1 MSVLTKKEILER
13 VSEGSLTF
21 SPALDT
27 FQVRAHAIDLRLGYT
42 IILPRAWRMTPGGRE
57 AIRLIDPLKS
67 GYTQDHFEVIELE
80 EGQYFELLPGEHV
93 SVSSLEAIKLP
104 ADLMAVLYPR
114 SSVSRRGLAV
124 DLTGI
129 VDAGYEGQL
138 MIPIKNNT
146 DHQVIRI
153 YPGER
158 FCQLVFQQLCSPA
171 TVITSRY
178 HKRDIAEGAAKEKA
192 AESKFIEKGKIRE
205 LKQKYAQKNP

>member
-1 MSVLTKKEILER
+1 MILTKKEILQK
-13 VSEGSLTF
+13 VKEGSLAFT
-21 SPALDT
+21 PPLDT

-42 IILPRAWRMTPGGRE
+42 ILIPKAWRMTPGGRE
-57 AIRLIDPLKS
+57 AIRLIDPLKK
-67 GYTQDHFEVIELE
+67 GYTNEHFEVIELE

-93 SVSSLEAIKLP
+93 SVSSLETVKIP
-104 ADLMAVLYPR
+104 GDLMAVLYPR

-146 DHQVIRI
+146 AHQVIRV

-158 FCQLVFQQLCSPA
+158 FCQLVFQSLISPA
-171 TVITSRY
+171 EVITSRY
-178 HKRDIAEGAAKEKA
+178 HKRDLAEGAMRDKNT
-192 AESKFIEKGKIRE
+192 ESKLIEKGKIRE
-205 LKQKYAQKNP
+205 LKSKHAQKI

>member
-1 MSVLTKKEILER
+1 MSVLTKADILAR
-13 VSEGSLTF
+13 VTSGSLAF
-21 SPALDT
+21 QPHLDT

-42 IILPRAWRMTPGGRE
+42 ILLPKAWHMTPGGRE
-57 AIRLIDPLKS
+57 AIRLVDPLKK
-67 GYTQDHFEVIELE
+67 GYTQEHFEVIELE

-93 SVSSLEAIKLP
+93 SVSSLESIKLP

-138 MIPIKNNT
+138 MIPIRNNT
-146 DHQVIRI
+146 AHQVIRV

-158 FCQLVFQQLCSPA
+158 FCQLVFQTLSAPA
-171 TVITSRY
+171 EVITSRY
-178 HKRDIAEGAAKEKA
+178 HKRDIAEGAAKEKVT
-192 AESKFIEKGKIRE
+192 ESKYIEKGKIRE
-205 LKQKYAQKNP
+205 LKQKHAQKV